1 MSIAIESRFLGHWCG
16 LTKNGGAQLEDQ
28 LPRSSPWNYICDG
41 DLSRGDRGYQQR
53 SAGVSKGEVG
63 LRKFAPDAGL
73 AADSKFLLHWFGLS
87 ATKNGCLDE
96 ELPRPSQWT
105 HFAKDTALVDAD
117 TQYVPESGVRAAEVR
132 RHRWCPWRQPVRW

>member
-1 MSIAIESRFLGHWCG
+1 MDA
-16 LTKNGGAQLEDQ
+16 
-28 LPRSSPWNYICDG
+28 SS
-41 DLSRGDRGYQQR
+41 
-53 SAGVSKGEVG
+53 SAGVSKGEVR

-132 RHRWCPWRQPVRW
+132 RHRWCPWRQPVRWQVHGGQASTSIAMESLRKECEPA